1 MVVANEDVEKD
12 PWSEPDNRISLSF
25 KVHGGFDSPLINFS
39 GSSEARIKQDIIAVF
54 GIEVEDVSSET
65 AFGLLAKAHEESRR
79 IYLASEVLGATVDS
93 VKKTGGTNWG
103 NRNAAKPAAQP
114 DSVGKKEKPANP
126 EDGVVEEIKAAAT
139 RGDLNKIFAKNSTGN
154 LKVNGGWKTEAQC
167 AAATE
172 RFKELAA
179 K

>member
-1 MVVANEDVEKD
+1 MVLNDDVETD
-12 PWSEPDNRISLSF
+12 PWRQPDNRIS
-25 KVHGGFDSPLINFS
+25 VGFRIHDGYSSPLLNLQ
-39 GSSEARIKQDIIAVF
+39 GSDPDRVKRDIVITTGVV
-54 GIEVEDVSSET
+54 IEDVDSET
-65 AFGLLAKAHEESRR
+65 VLSILAKAHEQARAV
-79 IYLASEVLGATVDS
+79 YLASEILGATVDS
-93 VKKTGGTNWG
+93 VKKTSGTNWG

-114 DSVGKKEKPANP
+114 DSVGRKEKPANP